1 MKFVVAHIRSI
12 DKTVVKITQVTYN
25 FWRDSEVRI
34 WCKNIT

>member
-25 FWRDSEVRI
+25 FRLNSEVRM
-34 WCKNIT
+34 